1 MKKSHQIAIA
11 IVLIMTIWMAL
22 GQFKDSPKSETKAD
36 SINSLFLV
44 EVIDSKVQ
52 SMPLVIQAVGDV
64 RPLKN
69 TKLRAEVA
77 GQVEHLTV
85 QDGQLVKSG
94 ELLLSLAKN
103 DKQVQLEK
111 NQSLLKFHT
120 SRYQRSKKLE
130 KKQFQSELETEEA
143 YAAMKGAEAAL
154 KKSQLD
160 LANTQISAPFTGIFE
175 SRQVDVG
182 DYLAVKDEIGYLIDN
197 SQLIITVP
205 IAQNVINQVKLGNK
219 AQVQFATGETRVGV
233 VTFKSAMA
241 KAETRTFDVEIK
253 IDNADLSIL
262 AGSSADVNLMVA
274 EREAHYVSP
283 AILVLND
290 AGEIGIK
297 SVNADNTVHF
307 HQVSIINSDP
317 QGVWLAGLPDA
328 LQIISVGQAYAKSGV
343 TVRTQVKNEVKN
355 QSQPTPNKVRQ

>member
-1 MKKSHQIAIA
+1 
-11 IVLIMTIWMAL
+11 
-22 GQFKDSPKSETKAD
+22 
-36 SINSLFLV
+36 
-44 EVIDSKVQ
+44 
-52 SMPLVIQAVGDV
+52 
-64 RPLKN
+64 
-69 TKLRAEVA
+69 
-77 GQVEHLTV
+77 
-85 QDGQLVKSG
+85 
-94 ELLLSLAKN
+94 
-103 DKQVQLEK
+103 
-111 NQSLLKFHT
+111 
-120 SRYQRSKKLE
+120 
-130 KKQFQSELETEEA
+130 
-143 YAAMKGAEAAL
+143 MKGAEAAL